1 MVALV
6 EGEVVVITLVQLEQ
20 VILLLY
26 LQHKGL
32 MAVLMLVVLVLQITK
47 AVEVVEHWL
56 LDNRCKVQLV
66 VMVELVVD

>member
-6 EGEVVVITLVQLEQ
+6 EEEVVVMTAVQVEQ

>member
-6 EGEVVVITLVQLEQ
+6 EEEVVVITLVQLEQ